1 MASLNRCEF
10 IGNLGKDP
18 ECRFMPSGEAVANF
32 SVACTESWKDKD
44 SGEKKEATEWV
55 SCVAF
60 GKLAE
65 IVQTYLKKG
74 AQVYVSGAMK
84 TRKWQ
89 NKDGQD
95 RYTTEIKLDKML
107 MLGSKPEGAAPAKAD
122 TSAKEYA
129 KASRGTKFDD
139 LEDDLPFMRP
149 FHGGLWRAV

>member
-10 IGNLGKDP
+10 IGHTGKDP
-18 ECRFMPSGEAVANF
+18 ETRYMPSGEAVANF
-32 SVACTESWKDKD
+32 SIACTESWKDKA

-55 SCVAF
+55 NCVAF

-74 AQVYVSGAMK
+74 SQVYVSGSMK

-107 MLGSKPEGAAPAKAD
+107 MLGSKPEGA
-122 TSAKEYA
+122 TTAKEYA
-129 KASRGTKFDD
+129 KASGGSGTKFDD
-139 LEDDLPFMRP
+139 LDSDLPF
-149 FHGGLWRAV
+149 

>member
-1 MASLNRCEF
+1 MASLNRAEF
-10 IGNLGKDP
+10 IGNLGRDP
-18 ECRFMPSGEAVANF
+18 EVRHMPSGEMVANF

-55 SCVAF
+55 NCVAF

-74 AQVYVSGAMK
+74 AQVYVSGSMK

-107 MLGSKPEGAAPAKAD
+107 MLGSKPEAAPA

-129 KASRGTKFDD
+129 KASGSTQGTKFDD
-139 LEDDLPFMRP
+139 LDDDIPF
-149 FHGGLWRAV
+149 